1 MYHVI
6 SEGEVIMLDL
16 FQIGVVGQNGD
27 SCGGLSSIV
36 KILKKGVLPIVCI
49 AIPIALIGFA
59 IFDLGKAIIASDD
72 KEVKAAQSRLIK
84 RLIYGIVIFLVP
96 FIVTLVMNLVATGAD
111 QSETNTQNWATC
123 WNSIN

>member
-1 MYHVI
+1 MYYVI

-16 FQIGVVGQNGD
+16 FQIGIGTIND
-27 SCGGLSSIV
+27 SCGGLGPVV
-36 KILKKGVLPIVCI
+36 KILKLGVLRIVCI
-49 AIPIALIGFA
+49 IIPIALIGFA

-96 FIVTLVMNLVATGAD
+96 FIITLVMNLVAQGAD
-111 QSETNTQNWATC
+111 ETETSTTSWAEC
-123 WNSIN
+123 WNSIQ